1 MKNIICYLKT
11 YLIYIILLIVYLL
24 IISLFYYFEL
34 ISFKTL
40 SILNYIFNL
49 ILFFI
54 IGFKISKIKHKRGYF
69 YGFII
74 SIVLVIIFS
83 IITLIIS
90 KIDISNIVYYL
101 SLIISSMIGGII
113 GVNKK

>member
-11 YLIYIILLIVYLL
+11 YLFYLILLIIYLL
-24 IISLFYYFEL
+24 IVSIYYYFEIINYKT
-34 ISFKTL
+34 IS
-40 SILNYIFNL
+40 IINYIVNL

-69 YGFII
+69 YGFLSSVI
-74 SIVLVIIFS
+74 LVIIFS

-90 KIDISNIVYYL
+90 NINVSNIVYYL

-113 GVNKK
+113 GVTK